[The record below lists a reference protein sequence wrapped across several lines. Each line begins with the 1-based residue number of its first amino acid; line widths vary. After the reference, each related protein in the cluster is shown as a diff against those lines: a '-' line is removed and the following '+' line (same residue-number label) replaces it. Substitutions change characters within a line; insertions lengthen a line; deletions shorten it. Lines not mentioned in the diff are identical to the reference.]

1 MIYEVTVTRTF
12 TEFVQ
17 ASSTKEARKQI
28 YNLDWSDI
36 PQTTDI
42 EVEEAD
48 PETQIEVAE
57 WFKND

>member
-17 ASSTKEARKQI
+17 ASSTKEAKKQI
-28 YNLDWSDI
+28 YALDWSDI

-42 EVEEAD
+42 VVEEAD

-57 WFKND
+57 WFKK